1 MLEIKVDKEKV
12 DIKVAGKAEDVGAE
26 FLMAAN
32 AFYEEVFSKYASV
45 EDFAQTTS
53 VSLITMQKIKQEGMK
68 KHEIN

>member
-1 MLEIKVDKEKV
+1 MLEITVNKQAVK
-12 DIKVAGKAEDVGAE
+12 IKVAGTVEDVGAE

-32 AFYEEVFSKYASV
+32 AFYEEVISKYASI
-45 EDFAQTTS
+45 EKFAQTTS